1 MNCEILHYL
10 PWLKLTAKPLKIH
23 GWWFIWEAKVLFSK
37 PKKTSRVCST
47 ARLKHDAMKH
57 PMHFFKEWF
66 VYILGHSFTNISNP
80 ALFVLNFLLVWIV
93 SFFHWIAPKRG
104 PGSFHGKR
112 CEKQLP
118 QTLKVADVA
127 VDASDISTT
136 SDKAPR
142 TPWYICQI
150 SCCSLDL
157 VYQFQRCCQ
166 FV

>member
-1 MNCEILHYL
+1 MVDDSFGRQKSYFQKLKKRPGFALQHPIYNGLNMMQWNILCISLRNDLFIFGDIHL
-10 PWLKLTAKPLKIH
+10 PIYQILRCL
-23 GWWFIWEAKVLFSK
+23 
-37 PKKTSRVCST
+37 CST
-47 ARLKHDAMKH
+47 
-57 PMHFFKEWF
+57 
-66 VYILGHSFTNISNP
+66 
-80 ALFVLNFLLVWIV
+80 FLLVWIV

-118 QTLKVADVA
+118 QTLKVANVA